1 MKRKSIDKIFAFV
14 VFLLAFFGL
23 VIFIS
28 ASLSLLSRSGANFY
42 GVAFNHIVFGL
53 FGGLIGVFIFS
64 KIPIDYFK
72 KYSFWF
78 FVFSVLLTL
87 LVFVPGIGVTS
98 NGASRWIS
106 LFGKTFQPSEVL
118 KIATILFM
126 AAVFTNLKDKIKD
139 WRYGLGYFLGIFA
152 IVSIIFGLQPDT
164 ATIIVLC
171 VPLLA
176 MFFTAGAKMRHII
189 IIGLVGILLFTGLIL
204 TKPYLK
210 ARIVTFFNPAENS
223 LGSGYQIQQSLI
235 AIGSGGLT
243 GRGFGQSLQKFN
255 FLPEAISDSI
265 FSVFSEEFGFI
276 GSVSILLLFVI
287 FAIRG
292 LKIASRVPDSFG
304 RLTVVGIVIL
314 LTTQAFVNIAAMI
327 GIIPLTG
334 EPLPFISQG
343 GSALLFEFIAIG
355 IVFNIS
361 RYQKT

>member
-1 MKRKSIDKIFAFV
+1 MKRKGIDKVFAFV
-14 VFLLAFFGL
+14 VFLLAFCGL

-42 GVAFNHIVFGL
+42 GIVFNHTVFGL
-53 FGGLIGVFIFS
+53 LGGLFGVFVFS
-64 KIPIDYFK
+64 KIPLEYYK
-72 KYSFWF
+72 KYSFHF
-78 FVFSVLLTL
+78 FIFSIFLTL
-87 LVFVPGIGVTS
+87 LVFVPYIGVKS
-98 NGASRWIS
+98 NGSHRWINI
-106 LFGKTFQPSEVL
+106 FGRTFQPSEVL
-118 KIATILFM
+118 KIATILYM
-126 AAVFTNLKDKIKD
+126 ASIFTNLKEKIKN
-139 WRYGLGYFLGIFA
+139 WRYGLVYFLVISA
-152 IVSIIFGLQPDT
+152 IVSVIFGLQPDT

-171 VPLLA
+171 APLLT
-176 MFFTAGAKMRHII
+176 MFFTAGGKIRHIA
-189 IIGLVGILLFTGLIL
+189 IIGLFGVVVFAGLIL

-210 ARIVTFFNPAENS
+210 ARVMTYINPAENS

-235 AIGSGGLT
+235 AIGSGGFS

-265 FSVFSEEFGFI
+265 FAVFSEEFGFV
-276 GSVSILLLFVI
+276 GSVSIILLFVI
-287 FAIRG
+287 FAVRG

-343 GSALLFEFIAIG
+343 GTALLFEFIAIG

>member
-1 MKRKSIDKIFAFV
+1 MKRKGIDKIFAFV
-14 VFLLAFFGL
+14 VFLLAFCGL

-42 GVAFNHIVFGL
+42 GIAFNHIVFGL
-53 FGGLIGVFIFS
+53 CGGLVGVLIFS
-64 KIPIDYFK
+64 NIPLEYFK
-72 KYSFWF
+72 KYALHF
-78 FVFSVLLTL
+78 FLFSIVLTL
-87 LVFVPGIGVTS
+87 MVFVPGIGIKS
-98 NGASRWIS
+98 NGSHRWINI
-106 LFGKTFQPSEVL
+106 LGQTFQPSEVL
-118 KIATILFM
+118 KLATIIYM
-126 AAVFTNLKDKIKD
+126 ASIFGNLKDKIKD
-139 WRYGLGYFLGIFA
+139 WKYGLVYFLGILG
-152 IVSIIFGLQPDT
+152 IVSVIFALQPDT
-164 ATIIVLC
+164 ATIVVLC
-171 VPLLA
+171 MPLLA
-176 MFFTAGAKMRHII
+176 MFFTAGGKIRHIA
-189 IIGLVGILLFTGLIL
+189 IIGLFGLLIFAGLIF

-210 ARIVTFFNPAENS
+210 ARVMTFINPAENS

-235 AIGSGGLT
+235 AIGSGGFS

-265 FSVFSEEFGFI
+265 FAVFSEEFGFV
-276 GSVSILLLFVI
+276 GSVSIILLFVV
-287 FAIRG
+287 FAVRG

-343 GSALLFEFIAIG
+343 GTALLFEFIAVG

-361 RYQKT
+361 RYQKV